1 MHTQDEEGNIS
12 ADEDIKEE
20 DLDYLEEEF
29 NNLNDTLICNQL
41 RNLIS
46 EASNVPNPTE
56 NLTGYQKNLGNPSFT
71 ATPSTSQHELD
82 NIG

>member
-1 MHTQDEEGNIS
+1 MNPPLMYTQDE
-12 ADEDIKEE
+12 
-20 DLDYLEEEF
+20 
-29 NNLNDTLICNQL
+29 
-41 RNLIS
+41 
-46 EASNVPNPTE
+46 E